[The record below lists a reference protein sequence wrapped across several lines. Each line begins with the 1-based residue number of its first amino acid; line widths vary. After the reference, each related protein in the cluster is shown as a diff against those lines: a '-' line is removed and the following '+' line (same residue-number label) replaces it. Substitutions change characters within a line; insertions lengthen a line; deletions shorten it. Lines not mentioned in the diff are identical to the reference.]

1 MSAKE
6 REPLKRSITKQVL
19 MGAFALRRPAPAT
32 PTPRAQESPALASRS
47 TSPAPQERK
56 ALLAPPERR
65 QATAPQ
71 RSGAAGSGDGGLAA
85 IMSTWAAEDLSGRR
99 TAGPQE
105 RGPLLAGS
113 TARRREQPHPDPSAT
128 PGSSAARPAQKAVV
142 FPAART
148 LNVTSQSRVTVSLQL
163 PHGKST

>member
-19 MGAFALRRPAPAT
+19 MGAFALRRPAPVT
-32 PTPRAQESPALASRS
+32 PTPHTQESPALASRS

-56 ALLAPPERR
+56 TLLLAPPERR

-113 TARRREQPHPDPSAT
+113 TPRRREQPHPDPSAT
-128 PGSSAARPAQKAVV
+128 PGSSAARPAQNAVL

-148 LNVTSQSRVTVSLQL
+148 LNVKSQSRVTVSLW
-163 PHGKST
+163 